1 MKTFLLKLTII
12 IIIATAILGCKCNET
27 RVDSD
32 NNQINVGVILPLTGE
47 LSSYGIDAKK
57 ALDLG
62 KEMATQ
68 KINLIYEDSKA
79 DPKTAVNAYNK
90 LIRVNKVDFVI
101 GDLLSNTSLALAPVA
116 NSLKKLTVSPTAS
129 SHEINNYGLFSLSL
143 YPSELIEGIAV
154 ARIAQENNAKRIAVL
169 YQIVSSAESMAN
181 SFKETILENIGC
193 DCYIEGVDSKTM
205 DYRNVITKV
214 KNYKPDAIFLITY
227 PEVAII
233 LLNQI
238 KENNIKA
245 LILGQTALK
254 DNNFLG
260 KVKYVAEGMILTGA
274 YFSEERDD
282 DSIRKFSDSYRAK
295 YGQNP
300 GMFAAQSYDA
310 LNFCLQNHTKFNENQ
325 IINISEVEFDG
336 ITGKTRF
343 DTNGAVIKDFSIF
356 QVVNGSFKLI
366 K

>member
-12 IIIATAILGCKCNET
+12 VIIATAILGCKCNET

-101 GDLLSNTSLALAPVA
+101 GDLLSNTSLALAPIA

-205 DYRNVITKV
+205 DYR
-214 KNYKPDAIFLITY
+214 
-227 PEVAII
+227 
-233 LLNQI
+233 
-238 KENNIKA
+238 
-245 LILGQTALK
+245 
-254 DNNFLG
+254 
-260 KVKYVAEGMILTGA
+260 
-274 YFSEERDD
+274 SR
-282 DSIRKFSDSYRAK
+282 S
-295 YGQNP
+295 
-300 GMFAAQSYDA
+300 
-310 LNFCLQNHTKFNENQ
+310 
-325 IINISEVEFDG
+325 
-336 ITGKTRF
+336 
-343 DTNGAVIKDFSIF
+343 
-356 QVVNGSFKLI
+356 
-366 K
+366 